1 MKLVTFGCSLTHN
14 HGLTEEL
21 ANLLNVDL
29 LNLAQTAGANQLQI
43 NRFHEAILN
52 KQIDKTDIVYW
63 QVTSVIR
70 GYDRLQMNR
79 FEEIDKIQKE
89 QFTGFLHH
97 YICGSVNIFDKK
109 NRIDLLSTSP
119 VNPKNL
125 DENQELQTLLST
137 IILAS
142 YFTPKIIVV
151 FGWKNVM
158 TRSQMDIFK
167 KQLLEHRI
175 NYIDYPY
182 LEYATANGLEMLDN
196 NHPAAVSGGIYSKKI
211 IYPKLVSL
219 GWV

>member
-14 HGLTEEL
+14 YGLTEEL
-21 ANLLNVDL
+21 SNLLNVDL
-29 LNLAQTAGANQLQI
+29 LNFAYTAGSNQLQI

-97 YICGSVNIFDKK
+97 YICDSVNIFDKK

-119 VNPKNL
+119 VNPIEL

-182 LEYATANGLEMLDN
+182 LEYATTNSLEMLDD
-196 NHPAAVSGGIYSKKI
+196 NHPAAVSGEIFSKKI